1 MLCGVIRIAT
11 KLWMR
16 SKRKPTTP
24 YLVAPTV
31 TQASVEASG
40 MHSDVRQHKRRQR
53 ANFNKLVSN
62 FQKAPRPV
70 LANFDPERESAVGVD
85 PALKVRRS
93 CGTFHNCRL
102 RLSSDREALC

>member
-1 MLCGVIRIAT
+1 
-11 KLWMR
+11 
-16 SKRKPTTP
+16 
-24 YLVAPTV
+24 
-31 TQASVEASG
+31 

-85 PALKVRRS
+85 PALKV
-93 CGTFHNCRL
+93 
-102 RLSSDREALC
+102 